1 MEEALAAAEAAP
13 AAVEEAPAA
22 AEGAVVSPLE
32 AAVEVDPDPRRA
44 ESEARS
50 SSLGLPV
57 LLRCFSEDFKFCSRR
72 FF

>member
-32 AAVEVDPDPRRA
+32 AAAEVGPEPRRA
-44 ESEARS
+44 EFLGGSKVSRISSFPSQFTLESE
-50 SSLGLPV
+50 
-57 LLRCFSEDFKFCSRR
+57 RC
-72 FF
+72 